1 MATKMVSL
9 TRRDRIESNESC
21 SMNFNRVGV
30 VSSLA
35 GYSVAALHNGLLA
48 KIFSLTQ
55 VLSRPI
61 VRPASRLGRSVQSH
75 ASFRFASVW
84 ADAFRLSFG
93 RAIGAQ
99 RL

>member
-35 GYSVAALHNGLLA
+35 GYSVAAVHNGLLA
-48 KIFSLTQ
+48 KIFFLTQ

-61 VRPASRLGRSVQSH
+61 VRLGRSVQSH
-75 ASFRFASVW
+75 GRFDSH
-84 ADAFRLSFG
+84 LSG
-93 RAIGAQ
+93 LTLSG
-99 RL
+99 

>member
-1 MATKMVSL
+1 MATKILVSL

-35 GYSVAALHNGLLA
+35 GYSVAALQNGLLA

-75 ASFRFASVW
+75 RRFDSH
-84 ADAFRLSFG
+84 LSG
-93 RAIGAQ
+93 LTLSG
-99 RL
+99 

>member
-48 KIFSLTQ
+48 KILSLTQ

-61 VRPASRLGRSVQSH
+61 VAQQAGWVARSSHIVVSIRICLG
-75 ASFRFASVW
+75 
-84 ADAFRLSFG
+84 
-93 RAIGAQ
+93 
-99 RL
+99 